1 MDSKRDIS
9 QLNWALNVYSDIV
22 RFGLGS
28 SRIDESGLCLQ
39 VLEEF
44 EEYEKCYD
52 IFSVLNKK
60 VEGLSDKIS
69 RERRDDR
76 VRR

>member
-1 MDSKRDIS
+1 MDSKTDIS
-9 QLNWALNVYSDIV
+9 RLNWALNVYSDIV

-28 SRIDESGLCLQ
+28 SRIDESSLCLQ

-52 IFSVLNKK
+52 IFLVLNNKEK
-60 VEGLSDKIS
+60 GLSDKIS
-69 RERRDDR
+69 KGKKDDR
-76 VRR
+76 VKR

>member
-1 MDSKRDIS
+1 MDSKGDIS

-28 SRIDESGLCLQ
+28 SRIDESSLCLQ

-52 IFSVLNKK
+52 IFLVLNSKS
-60 VEGLSDKIS
+60 EGISDKIS
-69 RERRDDR
+69 RGKKGDR
-76 VRR
+76 VK

>member
-1 MDSKRDIS
+1 MDSEESIS

-22 RFGLGS
+22 RFGLKS
-28 SRIDESGLCLQ
+28 NRIDESSLCLQ

-52 IFSVLNKK
+52 IFLILNQKTG
-60 VEGLSDKIS
+60 GLIDKIS
-69 RERRDDR
+69 GRKKSDR
-76 VRR
+76 IK

>member
-1 MDSKRDIS
+1 MDSEENIS

-22 RFGLGS
+22 RFGLKS
-28 SRIDESGLCLQ
+28 SRIEESSLCLQ

-52 IFSVLNKK
+52 IFLVLNKK
-60 VEGLSDKIS
+60 VEGISDKIS
-69 RERRDDR
+69 RRKSDR
-76 VRR
+76 IK